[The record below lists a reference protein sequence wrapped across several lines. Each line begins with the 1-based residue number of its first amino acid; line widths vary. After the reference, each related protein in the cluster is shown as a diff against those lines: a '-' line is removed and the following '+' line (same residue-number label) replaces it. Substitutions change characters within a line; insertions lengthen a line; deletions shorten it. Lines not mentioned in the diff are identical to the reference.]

1 MIPVKD
7 VSTLEQL
14 AKELVLISEGIGKG
28 LLSIVVPLPNKK
40 EPDPNIQLHYC
51 EQCKKYHRVP

>member
-1 MIPVKD
+1 MSIKKEAVTVFKD
-7 VSTLEQL
+7 V
-14 AKELVLISEGIGKG
+14 GKG